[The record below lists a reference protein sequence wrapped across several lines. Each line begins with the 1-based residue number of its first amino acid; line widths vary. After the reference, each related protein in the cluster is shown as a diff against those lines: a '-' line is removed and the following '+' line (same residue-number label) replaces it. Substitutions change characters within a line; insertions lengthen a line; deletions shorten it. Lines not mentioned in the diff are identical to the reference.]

1 MRVLV
6 TGATGFVGSR
16 LVPTL
21 VDRGHEVVVLTRD
34 ADSYDGAAD
43 EVYEGDV
50 LEAGSFEH
58 ALSDVD
64 AAYYLIHSM
73 DASEDFAEQDRRG
86 ARHFEHAASEAGV
99 DRVLY
104 LSGLGEDR
112 VDLSDHLE
120 SRREVERIL
129 SEGSFDLTTL
139 RAAVVIGS
147 GNTSFDI
154 VEQLATRLPVMVTP
168 QWVRVDCQ
176 PIAVADVVAYLVG
189 TLETPE
195 TAGTTYDVGGEAVL
209 TYGDLLGKT
218 ADVAGRSAV
227 IVPVPVLTPQLSAY
241 WVGLV
246 TDVPNSVAYPLIKG
260 LKNEVVADD
269 DAVRTAIPIELTPY
283 DTAIERALGDET
295 NPEDDAERAV
305 EKLARLDRSESG
317 D

>member
-21 VDRGHEVVVLTRD
+21 VDRGHEVAVLTRD
-34 ADSYDGAAD
+34 ADSYEGAAD

-50 LEAGSFEH
+50 LEAESFEH

-86 ARHFEHAASEAGV
+86 ARHFEHAASEADV
-99 DRVLY
+99 DHVLY

-129 SEGSFDLTTL
+129 SEGSFELTTL

-176 PIAVADVVAYLVG
+176 PIAVTDVVAYLVG
-189 TLETPE
+189 ALETPE

-209 TYGDLLGKT
+209 TYSDLLDKT
-218 ADVAGRSAV
+218 ADVAGHGSV
-227 IVPVPVLTPQLSAY
+227 IVPVPVLTPRLSAY

-269 DAVRTAIPIELTPY
+269 EAIRTAIPIDLTSY
-283 DTAIERALGDET
+283 DTAIERALGVDADPT
-295 NPEDDAERAV
+295 ATAERAA
-305 EKLARLDRSESG
+305 EKLASLDRSATT